1 MNIGLSHNN
10 INKASVDASRFKD
23 SQGFAR
29 RIYTRLL
36 DASYSILSIRTRY
49 ASHEPLTTPQS

>member
-36 DASYSILSIRTRY
+36 DASYSICL
-49 ASHEPLTTPQS
+49 